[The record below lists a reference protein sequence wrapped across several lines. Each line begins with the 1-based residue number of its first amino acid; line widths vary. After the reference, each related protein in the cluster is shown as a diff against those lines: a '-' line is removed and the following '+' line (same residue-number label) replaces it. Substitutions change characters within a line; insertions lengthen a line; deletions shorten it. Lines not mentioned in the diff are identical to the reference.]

1 MNAQAHEAGSQ
12 TLSGQT
18 PTGQSAAPRL
28 HITLALKKLVDRND
42 LGEADMR
49 AAVGEIMRGESTPAR
64 TAAFLVALRMKGETA
79 VEIAAAASVMRE
91 LAEAVPMPLEDA
103 VLDIV
108 GTGGDGVSSFNVST
122 AASFVCAAAGVKVA
136 KHGNRSVSSNS
147 GSADVLEAA
156 GAKLDLSP
164 EQISRCISEVNFGFM
179 FAPQHHAAM
188 KHASPIRRELGIRT
202 VFNLLGPLTN
212 PAAARFNVVGVYD
225 RRWLRPMAEVLKMLG
240 SQRALV
246 VHSADGMDEL
256 SISAPSF
263 ACELNEN
270 TLREFTIEPQALGMH
285 AYPMALLKV
294 ANAGESLN
302 LVRHVLSGHSAG
314 QAAAATEIVTL
325 NAAAGLYIAGAC
337 ANLGTGVAKAREILA
352 SGAALTCLE
361 RYVALTRQA

>member
-1 MNAQAHEAGSQ
+1 MNPIAAQSGSQ
-12 TLSGQT
+12 ES
-18 PTGQSAAPRL
+18 SFAAMRFQ
-28 HITLALKKLVDRND
+28 ITFALKKLVDRQD
-42 LGEADMR
+42 LSEVEMR
-49 AAVGEIMRGESTPAR
+49 AAVGEIMHGDSTPAR

-79 VEIAAAASVMRE
+79 TEIAAAASVMRE
-91 LAEAVPMPLEDA
+91 LAESVPMPFESE

-164 EQISRCISEVNFGFM
+164 DQIARCIAEVNFGFM

-212 PAAARFNVVGVYD
+212 PAAARYNVVGVYD

-240 SQRALV
+240 SKRALV

-263 ACELNEN
+263 ACELNEGS
-270 TLREFTIEPQALGMH
+270 LREFTIEPQALGMH

-294 ANAGESLN
+294 ANSGESLS
-302 LVRHVLSGHSAG
+302 LVRHVLAGHSVG

-337 ANLGTGVAKAREILA
+337 ANLGAGVAKAREILA

-361 RYVALTRQA
+361 RYVALTRLA

>member
-1 MNAQAHEAGSQ
+1 MSARSNPPSPNMASTG
-12 TLSGQT
+12 T
-18 PTGQSAAPRL
+18 PASMQVP
-28 HITLALKKLVDRND
+28 LALKKLVDRCD
-42 LGEADMR
+42 LTDADMR
-49 AAVGEIMRGESTPAR
+49 GAIGEIMRGESTPAR

-79 VEIAAAASVMRE
+79 TEIAAAASVMRE
-91 LAEAVPMPLEDA
+91 LAELVQAPAGGEM
-103 VLDIV
+103 LDIV

-122 AASFVCAAAGVKVA
+122 AASFVCAAAGVRVA

-156 GAKLDLSP
+156 GARLDLSHAQV
-164 EQISRCISEVNFGFM
+164 ERVMAGSNFGFM

-188 KHASPIRRELGIRT
+188 KHATPIRRELGVRT

-240 SQRALV
+240 SKRALV

-263 ACELNEN
+263 TCELNEGA
-270 TLREFTIEPQALGMH
+270 LREFTIEPQALGIH

-294 ANAGESLN
+294 ANAGESLA
-302 LVRHVLSGHSAG
+302 LVRLVLSGQGSG

-337 ANLGTGVAKAREILA
+337 TNLGAGVAKAREILS
-352 SGAALTCLE
+352 SGAALGCLE
-361 RYVALTRQA
+361 RYVELTQAQ

>member
-1 MNAQAHEAGSQ
+1 MNVKQNDVQSQA
-12 TLSGQT
+12 T
-18 PTGQSAAPRL
+18 PARL

-79 VEIAAAASVMRE
+79 IEIAAAASVMRE
-91 LAEAVPMPLEDA
+91 LAEAVPMPMGDEVSPEGDTEIQL
-103 VLDIV
+103 LDIV

-240 SQRALV
+240 SKRALV

>member
-1 MNAQAHEAGSQ
+1 MSSQILPGMAQV
-12 TLSGQT
+12 
-18 PTGQSAAPRL
+18 P
-28 HITLALKKLVDRND
+28 LALKKLVDRKD
-42 LGEADMR
+42 LNEQDMR

-79 VEIAAAASVMRE
+79 TEIAAAASVMRE
-91 LAEAVPMPLEDA
+91 LAESVHAPHEGE

-122 AASFVCAAAGVKVA
+122 AASFVCAAAGVRVA

-147 GSADVLEAA
+147 GSADLLEAA
-156 GAKLDLSP
+156 GAKLDLTP
-164 EQISRCISEVNFGFM
+164 EQVEKVMSESNFGFM
-179 FAPQHHAAM
+179 FAPSHHAAM

-212 PAAARFNVVGVYD
+212 PAAARYNVVGVYD

-240 SQRALV
+240 SKRALV

-263 ACELNEN
+263 ACELNEAS
-270 TLREFTIEPQALGMH
+270 LREFTIEPQALGIQ

-294 ANAGESLN
+294 ANAGESLA
-302 LVRHVLSGHSAG
+302 LVRLVLAGQRAG
-314 QAAAATEIVTL
+314 QASAATEIVTL

-337 ANLGTGVAKAREILA
+337 GNLGAGVAKAREILA
-352 SGAALTCLE
+352 SGAALECLE
-361 RYVALTRQA
+361 RYAELTQRA

>member
-1 MNAQAHEAGSQ
+1 MNPITAQSGSQ
-12 TLSGQT
+12 ENAFAGMRFQ
-18 PTGQSAAPRL
+18 
-28 HITLALKKLVDRND
+28 ITLALKKLVDRQD
-42 LGEADMR
+42 LTEVEMR
-49 AAVGEIMRGESTPAR
+49 AAVGEIMHGDSTPAR

-79 VEIAAAASVMRE
+79 TEIAAAASVMRE
-91 LAEAVPMPLEDA
+91 LAESVPMPFESE

-164 EQISRCISEVNFGFM
+164 DQIARCIAEVNFGFM

-212 PAAARFNVVGVYD
+212 PAAARYNVVGVYD

-240 SQRALV
+240 SKRALV

-263 ACELNEN
+263 ACELNEGS
-270 TLREFTIEPQALGMH
+270 LREFTIEPQALGMH

-294 ANAGESLN
+294 ANSGESLS
-302 LVRHVLSGHSAG
+302 LVRHVLAGHSVG

-337 ANLGTGVAKAREILA
+337 ANLGAGVAKAREILA

-361 RYVALTRQA
+361 RYVALTRLA

>member
-1 MNAQAHEAGSQ
+1 MNVVADQSKLAEQGS
-12 TLSGQT
+12 
-18 PTGQSAAPRL
+18 SAMPFQ
-28 HITLALKKLVDRND
+28 ITLALKKLVDRQD
-42 LGEADMR
+42 LSEMDMR
-49 AAVGEIMRGESTPAR
+49 AAVGEIMRGDSTPAR

-79 VEIAAAASVMRE
+79 TEIAAAASVMRE
-91 LAEAVPMPLEDA
+91 LAEAVPMPIESE

-164 EQISRCISEVNFGFM
+164 SQIARCIDEVNFGFM

-212 PAAARFNVVGVYD
+212 PAAARYNVVGVYD
-225 RRWLRPMAEVLKMLG
+225 RRWLRPMADVLRMLG
-240 SQRALV
+240 SKRALV

-263 ACELNEN
+263 ACELNEG

-294 ANAGESLN
+294 ANAGESLS
-302 LVRHVLSGHSAG
+302 LVRHVLAGHNAG

-337 ANLGTGVAKAREILA
+337 GNLGSGVAKAREILA
-352 SGAALTCLE
+352 SGAALSCLE
-361 RYVALTRQA
+361 RYVALTKQA